1 MPTVNI
7 SENVLTLN
15 EDDGSMLTI
24 NRYDYPVEYF
34 EARNAALMADWDRV
48 REIIL
53 EADWSDINDDEDD
66 DDDEGP
72 SRISCDDAIDM
83 VKDMLDSGILSPESL
98 GLIDKPDVGE
108 HDLSRWSGSPIYFDS
123 EEAAR
128 EQADR
133 WPMFW
138 EFHDFGA
145 GETTPLPPKYRYAV
159 VPKLGLAPTAPDGY
173 DWVCLKR
180 S

>member
-1 MPTVNI
+1 MPTFNI
-7 SENVLTLN
+7 TPSHITII
-15 EDDGSMLTI
+15 DDLG
-24 NRYDYPVEYF
+24 DEYVVPSDNSSYND
-34 EARNAALMADWDRV
+34 AVDACLRADWDELV
-48 REIIL
+48 TIL
-53 EADWSDINDDEDD
+53 FTPEEAGIEEDD
-66 DDDEGP
+66 DIP
-72 SRISCDDAIDM
+72 SRVSCDDAIDM
-83 VKDMLDSGILSPESL
+83 VKDMLDSGVLSPESL

-108 HDLSRWSGSPIYFDS
+108 HDLSQWSGSPIYFDS

-128 EQADR
+128 EQADT

-138 EFHDFGA
+138 AFHDFGA

-159 VPKLGLAPTAPDGY
+159 VPKLSMAPTAPEGY